1 MVFSDAAMVILEP
14 NTSQALHSASIYSE
28 FRLSLLYLL
37 YIRISMEQQQQLL
50 GREPMGSRFRDLIPL
65 FLTPPFH
72 VTVQIQVGCAIQVS
86 GMIPLNKGK
95 SFLVSLY
102 D

>member
-50 GREPMGSRFRDLIPL
+50 GREPIRSRFWVYEPSIFDSPL
-65 FLTPPFH
+65 SLDVPPNY
-72 VTVQIQVGCAIQVS
+72 T
-86 GMIPLNKGK
+86 
-95 SFLVSLY
+95 
-102 D
+102 